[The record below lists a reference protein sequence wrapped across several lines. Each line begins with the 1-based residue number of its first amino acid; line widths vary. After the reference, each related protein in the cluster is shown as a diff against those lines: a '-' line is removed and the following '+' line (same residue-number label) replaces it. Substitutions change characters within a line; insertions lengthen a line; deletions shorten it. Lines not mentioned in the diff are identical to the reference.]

1 MNLDTQTQAITIA
14 NLYKA
19 LQLHDTIILTCER
32 SIVPAL
38 RKRLS
43 KQKYSEGK
51 KLKGFIDDS
60 LTLSFKIIADIPNTT
75 QVKLRISLTSTE
87 PDNLEGIAKVEL
99 SSSIED
105 IAEGKAPEQLFTG
118 MDMTAED
125 FDIDDGLDDLEAD
138 LPDGWDDL

>member
-1 MNLDTQTQAITIA
+1 MNLDTQAQAITIA

-19 LQLHDTIILTCER
+19 LQLHDTIILTCDR

-43 KQKYSEGK
+43 KKKYSEGK
-51 KLKGFIDDS
+51 KLKGFVDDS

-75 QVKLRISLTSTE
+75 QVKLRISLVSTE
-87 PDNLEGIAKVEL
+87 PDTLEGIAKVEL

-125 FDIDDGLDDLEAD
+125 FDIDDGLDDAD
-138 LPDGWDDL
+138 LPAGWDDL

>member
-1 MNLDTQTQAITIA
+1 MNLDTQAQAITIA

-43 KQKYSEGK
+43 KKKYSEGK

-105 IAEGKAPEQLFTG
+105 IAEGRKPEQLFLEP
-118 MDMTAED
+118 DIED
-125 FDIDDGLDDLEAD
+125 IYDEEDIGFDSADDI
-138 LPDGWDDL
+138 WDDL

>member
-1 MNLDTQTQAITIA
+1 MNHTQAQAITIA
-14 NLYKA
+14 SLYKA
-19 LQLHDTIILTCER
+19 LQLHDTIILTCEHA
-32 SIVPAL
+32 IVPAL

-43 KQKYSEGK
+43 KKKYSEGK

-60 LTLSFKIIADIPNTT
+60 LTLSFKVIAEVPDTT
-75 QVKLRISLTSTE
+75 QVKLRISLVSSE
-87 PDNLEGIAKVEL
+87 PDKLTGIAKVEL

-125 FDIDDGLDDLEAD
+125 FNIDDGFADLETD
-138 LPDGWDDL
+138 LSDGWDDL

>member
-43 KQKYSEGK
+43 KKKYSEGK

-105 IAEGKAPEQLFTG
+105 IAEGRKPEQLFLEP
-118 MDMTAED
+118 DIED
-125 FDIDDGLDDLEAD
+125 IYDEEDIGFDSADDI
-138 LPDGWDDL
+138 WDDL